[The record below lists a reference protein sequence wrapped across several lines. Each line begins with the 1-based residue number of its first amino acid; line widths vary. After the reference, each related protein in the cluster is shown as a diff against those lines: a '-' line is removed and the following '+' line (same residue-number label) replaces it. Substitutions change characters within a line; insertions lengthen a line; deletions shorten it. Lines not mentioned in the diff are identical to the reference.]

1 MIEQLL
7 SLSRL
12 LKTLQNVPY
21 LASRNLYRVASYFLA
36 MDKKQLQQFCNA
48 LQEAHGSLLQCT
60 TCYCWQEKDSE
71 CVFCTAHNRD
81 QDIIC
86 VVESWQELMSLEKTK
101 GFEGVYHVLGGAISP
116 LEGIGPEDLTI
127 HALLARAQSGAKE
140 IIFATNQTPEG
151 EATAAYIA
159 HKLKEAPVIV
169 TCLARG
175 LPVGSSL
182 DSMDRVTVYKAL
194 SERRPF

>member
-1 MIEQLL
+1 MVEQLP

-12 LKTLQNVPY
+12 LRALQRVPY
-21 LASRNLYRVASYFLA
+21 LASKNVYRVTSHFLT
-36 MDKKQLQQFCNA
+36 MDPKQLAQFCA
-48 LQEAHGSLLQCT
+48 VLQEAQASLVLCSV
-60 TCYCWQEKDSE
+60 CYCWQERQSA
-71 CVFCTAHNRD
+71 CIFCSATDRA

-86 VVESWQELMSLEKTK
+86 VVESWKELMYLERTK
-101 GFEGVYHVLGGAISP
+101 GFEGVYHVLGGVISP

-127 HALLARAQSGAKE
+127 QALLKRAETAKE
-140 IIFATNQTPEG
+140 IIFATSQTPEG

-159 HKLKEAPVIV
+159 HKLKQTPVAV

-182 DSMDRVTVYKAL
+182 DSIDRVTVYKAL
-194 SERRPF
+194 AERRPF